1 MQRSHS
7 VYRQQEVET
16 LNEIVDPSVPPLVD
30 ARGLNCP
37 LPLLKLKKLLATRPG
52 AAGYVLLATDPD
64 SEADIG
70 RLAAREGFEL
80 AIAREPDGVLR
91 FQLMRPHGHS

>member
-1 MQRSHS
+1 M
-7 VYRQQEVET
+7 
-16 LNEIVDPSVPPLVD
+16 NEIANPSLLPLVG

-64 SEADIG
+64 SEVDIR
-70 RLAAREGFEL
+70 RLARA
-80 AIAREPDGVLR
+80 LR
-91 FQLMRPHGHS
+91 PSAA